1 MNKTLF
7 LVRGLPGSGKSTIAN
22 RLSDVV
28 MEADLFFMTPN
39 GYQFDGTRI
48 SEAHEWCQDRT
59 HGWMNETGYPIAVAN
74 TFTRQWELEPYRQMA
89 KVMGYR
95 VVEITVK
102 TDLTDAELASRNLHG
117 VSEVVIAQMRNRW
130 EA

>member
-7 LVRGLPGSGKSTIAN
+7 LVRGLPGSGKSTIAE
-22 RLSDVV
+22 RIASVV
-28 MEADLFFMTPN
+28 VEADSFFLTPT
-39 GYQFDGTRI
+39 YKYDASRI
-48 SEAHEWCQDRT
+48 SEAHQWCQDRT
-59 HGWMNETGYPIAVAN
+59 EAWMRDGQPWIAVAN
-74 TFTRQWELEPYRQMA
+74 TFTRQWEMAHYRLLA
-89 KVMGYR
+89 ERHGYR

-117 VSEVVIAQMRNRW
+117 VPELTIKVMRERW